1 MTFSELSKNE
11 KLFMHLALTDTVLFV
26 KKPEYAA
33 RIDKIL
39 DRRAVEANKGE
50 LSKRV
55 REQGLSQREQ
65 IDYVRSVK
73 EQYAKENILKV
84 IEENEEWIDVDKYL
98 LTSAFRIRNLLN
110 LLENPRNRAKLPQ
123 FDSLLPYRKIYAES
137 LKEMN
142 RLLEGKNVRIS
153 YKAKHGMN
161 ASGYWDDIK
170 QEYVDVDY
178 STDDLRRDYLSS
190 TIQRALTMEGAGTVE
205 ELQEIAKEPI
215 RIETDNPEVAPDD
228 IREFALKM
236 AQNNPNIQFMD
247 VNQNATRRVNA
258 QRRMNKEEEQNYI
271 IKNALEHD
279 GLTRIGK
286 SKVLA
291 SYDGKD
297 VDLDKGYVEA
307 LKESMIHTLE
317 DYRDQV
323 KGLISYKDAV
333 DVLYKLD
340 PIILVGIEED
350 ERVRKVLKEI
360 AGYIKEKCEADD
372 KFCGDYIDGLAG
384 GVRYLR
390 EQINY
395 DEVAR
400 VTPFEYVKKYGQE
413 DAVRRKYNELTEMHK
428 KKMIMLYSEGLIP
441 FGLMKYD
448 GIFSGEISHK
458 ELFDYMDRGFL
469 TAEDVRRAIAS
480 AAGLDPYVPE
490 SVDDYAV
497 QMYRI
502 AKGDKK
508 RSGSMVRKYGE
519 IIPNDLTLK
528 LLVDDDDDELFDTS
542 DLVRKHITKKDV
554 LSLDKGYLYGVLT
567 SGKLNKLSMPSEEEI
582 LHRYGRT
589 LTGKELIALT
599 EHGIVSDESIIRVY
613 AACAGIKLLEPD
625 MVFTTDDIKEFYTMD
640 RLLKLDEQ
648 GKINLRFAACFNEG
662 FLKELPKE
670 ERKEYMQ
677 SLIDSLKEK
686 DEINGV
692 ESPEYLNKLFDFYMR
707 GLIEKEDIE
716 HEFSFEK
723 IEDLLMDDKL
733 DETGLIELYNN
744 GFAGN
749 DSLKEVFSNEEIEK
763 LIKDGSLGLIAVLAI
778 DKNREETIK
787 RLIESK
793 KMDMM
798 SVVAL
803 YLTDN
808 GIDMFE
814 FDEAVQ
820 GIEFP
825 DGCIS
830 EMIDENV
837 SIEKIE
843 ELFKKYFISQDELSN
858 LVARGI
864 VTKEKYDELSEYLNS
879 HQEFEK
885 IFGANSRVAKL
896 TEVTEGTGEGHTPGL
911 PRYPDPSKNRIK
923 NDPELQRKLLKA
935 LGADSRVVY
944 LEGQDNSLDGYEVYG
959 IEDLGVVVFG
969 KFDKPNNSTY
979 VMTVAQANYFLNVFE
994 RRSKARNKMQDGTEE
1009 VLETGLESSATK
1021 QDIRSETEHVKI
1033 RNACAGWGKNIVDS
1047 IKELNPKIKEK
1058 LKDSKYKTRI
1068 DDIITEIRDDYE
1080 IRKDL

>member
-1 MTFSELSKNE
+1 MTFNDLKDNE
-11 KLFMHLALTDTVLFV
+11 KLFMYFTITDTVLFV
-26 KKPEYAA
+26 KKPEYSYE
-33 RIDKIL
+33 IDKLVDERSLAVNKDELASLVRQGKL
-39 DRRAVEANKGE
+39 DRRGQEEFIKDR
-50 LSKRV
+50 K
-55 REQGLSQREQ
+55 
-65 IDYVRSVK
+65 YKYFK
-73 EQYAKENILKV
+73 EHL
-84 IEENEEWIDVDKYL
+84 IEIFEEKEEWIDVEKYL
-98 LTSAFRIRNLLN
+98 LSCAFRIKNLLV
-110 LLENPRNRAKLPQ
+110 LLEDPSNRDRFSQ
-123 FDSLLPYRKIYAES
+123 FDNFLPYRRIYAET
-137 LKEMN
+137 LKEIN
-142 RLLEGKNVRIS
+142 RLLDGKNVRIS
-153 YKAKHGMN
+153 HKAKHGMN
-161 ASGYWDDIK
+161 PSGYWDDVK
-170 QEYVDVDY
+170 QAFVDADY
-178 STDDLRRDYLSS
+178 SADELRRDYL
-190 TIQRALTMEGAGTVE
+190 TGPIQRALALENNASVD
-205 ELQEIAKEPI
+205 ELKAFSEEPI
-215 RIETDNPEVAPDD
+215 RVLTDNPEIAPDD

-271 IKNALEHD
+271 IKNAIEHN
-279 GLTRIGK
+279 GLTRVGK
-286 SKVLA
+286 NKILA
-291 SYDGKD
+291 SFEGKD
-297 VDLDKGYVEA
+297 VDLDKTYVER
-307 LKESMIHTLE
+307 LKNSMIHALE
-317 DYRDQV
+317 DFRDELR
-323 KGLISYKDAV
+323 GDITYKEAIE
-333 DVLYKLD
+333 VLYKLD
-340 PIILVGIEED
+340 PLILVGIEED
-350 ERVRKVLKEI
+350 GRVRKALTEI
-360 AGYIKEKCEADD
+360 SEAIREKCNTDD
-372 KFCGDYIDGLAG
+372 KFCDDYVDGLAG
-384 GVRYLR
+384 AARYLR
-390 EQINY
+390 EKINY
-395 DEVAR
+395 DDVAR

-428 KKMIMLYSEGLIP
+428 KKMIMLYSEGLLP

-480 AAGLDPYVPE
+480 AAGIDHYVPE
-490 SVDDYAV
+490 SVNDYAV

-508 RSGSMVRKYGE
+508 RSGSMQRKYAE

-528 LLVDDDDDELFDTS
+528 LLVDEEELFDTS
-542 DLVRKHITKKDV
+542 DLVRKHITKMDV

-599 EHGIVSDESIIRVY
+599 GHGIISDESIIRVY
-613 AACAGIKLLEPD
+613 ASCAGIKLLEPD

-670 ERKEYMQ
+670 ERKEYVQ

-707 GLIEKEDIE
+707 GLFEKEDIE

-744 GFAGN
+744 GFVGN

-763 LIKDGSLGLIAVLAI
+763 LIKDGSLGLTAVLAI

-798 SVVAL
+798 STVNL

-825 DGCIS
+825 DGFIS

-837 SIEKIE
+837 SKEKIE
-843 ELFKKYFISQDELSN
+843 ELFKKYYISQDDLSN

-911 PRYPDPSKNRIK
+911 PRYPEPSKNRIK

-1009 VLETGLESSATK
+1009 VLETALESSATK

>member
-1 MTFSELSKNE
+1 MTFNDLKDNE
-11 KLFMHLALTDTVLFV
+11 KLFMYFTVTDTVLFV
-26 KKPEYAA
+26 KNPAYSYK
-33 RIDKIL
+33 IDKLVDERSLAANKDELAALVRQGKL
-39 DRRAVEANKGE
+39 DRRGQEEFIKDR
-50 LSKRV
+50 K
-55 REQGLSQREQ
+55 
-65 IDYVRSVK
+65 YKYFK
-73 EQYAKENILKV
+73 EHLMEIF
-84 IEENEEWIDVDKYL
+84 EEKEEWIDVEKYL
-98 LTSAFRIRNLLN
+98 LSCAFRIKNLLV
-110 LLENPRNRAKLPQ
+110 LLEDPSNRDRFSQ
-123 FDSLLPYRKIYAES
+123 FDNFLPYRRIYAET
-137 LKEMN
+137 LKEIN
-142 RLLEGKNVRIS
+142 RLLDGKDVKIS
-153 YKAKHGMN
+153 CKAKHGMTP
-161 ASGYWDDIK
+161 SGYWDDVK
-170 QEYVDVDY
+170 QAFVDADY
-178 STDDLRRDYLSS
+178 SADELRRDYL
-190 TIQRALTMEGAGTVE
+190 TGPIQRALALENNASVDDLKVFSE
-205 ELQEIAKEPI
+205 EPI
-215 RIETDNPEVAPDD
+215 RVLTDNPEVAPED

-236 AQNNPNIQFMD
+236 AENNPNIQFMD

-297 VDLDKGYVEA
+297 VDLDKEYLER
-307 LKESMIHTLE
+307 LKNGMIHTLE
-317 DYRDQV
+317 DYRDELKGDVSV
-323 KGLISYKDAV
+323 KKAV
-333 DVLYKLD
+333 DVLYKFDSL
-340 PIILVGIEED
+340 ILVGIEED
-350 ERVRKVLKEI
+350 ERVRKILKEI
-360 AGYIKEKCEADD
+360 AELIREKCEADD
-372 KFCGDYIDGLAG
+372 KFCGDYVDELSR

-390 EQINY
+390 EKINY
-395 DEVAR
+395 DAVGR
-400 VTPFEYVKKYGQE
+400 VTPLEYVKKYGEE

-428 KKMIMLYSEGLIP
+428 KKMIMLYSEGLLP

-480 AAGLDPYVPE
+480 AAGLDPYVSE
-490 SVDDYAV
+490 SVDNYAV

-508 RSGSMVRKYGE
+508 RNGSMVRKYGE

-528 LLVDDDDDELFDTS
+528 LLVDDDDELFDTS
-542 DLVRKHITKKDV
+542 DLVRKHITKMDV
-554 LSLDKGYLYGVLT
+554 LSLDKGHLYGVLT
-567 SGKLNKLSMPSEEEI
+567 SGKLNKSSMPSEEEI

-599 EHGIVSDESIIRVY
+599 GHGIVSDESIIRVY
-613 AACAGIKLLEPD
+613 ASCAGIKLLEPD
-625 MVFTTDDIKEFYTMD
+625 MVFTTDDIKEFYTID
-640 RLLKLDEQ
+640 RLLKLDKQ
-648 GKINLRFAACFNEG
+648 GKINLRFIACFNEG

-733 DETGLIELYNN
+733 DETGLIEFYNN

-763 LIKDGSLGLIAVLAI
+763 LIEDGSLGLIAVLAI

-814 FDEAVQ
+814 FDESVQ

-825 DGCIS
+825 DGFIS

-843 ELFKKYFISQDELSN
+843 ELFKKYYISQDELSN

-896 TEVTEGTGEGHTPGL
+896 TEVTDGNGEGHTPGL
-911 PRYPDPSKNRIK
+911 PGISDSSKNRIK

-1047 IKELNPKIKEK
+1047 IKELNPKIKGK

-1068 DDIITEIRDDYE
+1068 DDIITEIREDYE